1 MLTFYDFTVSHWGS
15 GVSLYICNGLYIF
28 GIVICLCLSLELLK
42 KKSFGKPLVFTSL
55 LLAVMGSTLVTVLL
69 KVLTQV
75 LK

>member
-1 MLTFYDFTVSHWGS
+1 V
-15 GVSLYICNGLYIF
+15 V
-28 GIVICLCLSLELLK
+28 CLCLSIELLK
-42 KKSFGKPLVFTSL
+42 KKSFSKPLVFVSL